1 MNGHVANAEL
11 PGSLSRDLTDWASPS
26 PSSTKRTDAPEP
38 RWLTARCM
46 IEQIQHNI
54 RKPVSPDVLA
64 PCRCLAFQKIR
75 VLRYYSRLSYQDE
88 WKLLMARIFC
98 IIGLFVVLLETTV
111 GFSAQAAPIPAG
123 DTAVAA
129 SPTEHVILFVLEG
142 FGQDSLKGG
151 TMPNL
156 SKLVKEGS
164 VTWSATGVK
173 PALRLPMMASLV
185 TGMPVEKHGIN
196 WNIFEF
202 SRGYPRMPSLF
213 DYLDL
218 SGGRDSAIFYM
229 DESLYQI
236 ARPEPYTDYQ
246 LCGALRP
253 ECDTRKI
260 VAYIQQYFKKAT
272 SGHGY
277 GHAILALPHLL
288 VVHLPAAGRAGVA
301 HGWNSKQYREGLRTV
316 DTAMKSVLDLF
327 KEYKLSDRTTVV
339 VTALSGQGTDPGA
352 EASTAASPVVP
363 WIVSGVGVKHGQV
376 IHQPV
381 SIIDT
386 GATVMRIL
394 GLETHTEWDSKAV
407 EEIFQTAAANP
418 LSKKP

>member
-1 MNGHVANAEL
+1 MV
-11 PGSLSRDLTDWASPS
+11 
-26 PSSTKRTDAPEP
+26 STY
-38 RWLTARCM
+38 W
-46 IEQIQHNI
+46 
-54 RKPVSPDVLA
+54 
-64 PCRCLAFQKIR
+64 
-75 VLRYYSRLSYQDE
+75 RLHTIIVG
-88 WKLLMARIFC
+88 LMM
-98 IIGLFVVLLETTV
+98 VLLETTI
-111 GFSAQAAPIPAG
+111 GFSAHATPAPG
-123 DTAVAA
+123 GETTVSA

-151 TMPNL
+151 TMPSL

-173 PALRLPMMASLV
+173 PALRLPTMASLI

-196 WNIFEF
+196 WNFFEF
-202 SRGYPRMPSLF
+202 SRGYPRSPSLF

-229 DESLYQI
+229 DESLYQL

-253 ECDTRKI
+253 ECDPNKI

-277 GHAILALPHLL
+277 GHAILSLPHLL
-288 VVHLPAAGRAGVA
+288 IVHLPEAGRAGVT
-301 HGWNSKQYREGLRTV
+301 HGWNSKEYRNALQAV
-316 DTAMKSVLDLF
+316 DKAMKFVLDLF
-327 KEYKLSDRTTVV
+327 KEYMLSDRTTVV

-352 EASTAASPVVP
+352 EAPTTDSPVVP
-363 WIVSGVGVKHGQV
+363 WIVSGVGIKHGQV

-407 EEIFQTAAANP
+407 EEIFQTAAVASAALP
-418 LSKKP
+418 AKKH